1 MNGDRVRST
10 SGDRVNRRPRP
21 VHERAKAVSDRS
33 ADAGQAVA
41 VERYKL
47 CAKVVDE
54 QRRRP
59 PLRPMI

>member
-10 SGDRVNRRPRP
+10 SGDRVNRRPGP
-21 VHERAKAVSDRS
+21 IHERAKAVSDCG
-33 ADAGQAVA
+33 ANAGQAVA
-41 VERYKL
+41 VERHKL

-54 QRRRP
+54 QRRSP